1 MASIT
6 AICNL
11 ALGWLGA
18 NPINS
23 LDDESTEAKL
33 CKANWPVSRDACL
46 EDRAWTFATTDV
58 QLAPLATSPST
69 NYAYGFKIPTNSI
82 RILRAGGV
90 TDYRDK
96 LQWEKQL
103 NNIVCDSSVLY
114 IKHIVRIEDPQRFS
128 PAFVQAVAAK
138 LSMDM
143 AIAITESKSIFD
155 AMALM
160 YEHKLQS
167 AAATDGMQGRAEK
180 FTADQ
185 LTRVR

>member
-58 QLAPLATSPST
+58 QLAPLGSPPSSR
-69 NYAYGFKIPTNSI
+69 YSYGFKLPTECI
-82 RILRAGGV
+82 RVLRAGGEPE
-90 TDYRDK
+90 YKDK

-103 NNIVCDSSVLY
+103 NNIVCNSAVLF
-114 IKHIVRIEDPQRFS
+114 IKFISRIEDPQRYS

-155 AMALM
+155 AMAIM

-167 AAATDGMQGRAEK
+167 AAATDGMQGRSERL
-180 FTADQ
+180 TADQ